1 MPLCYK
7 KVGKY
12 FDHVADIQSQGK
24 RTKAQAIVLIIGQ
37 LLCYAMSRT
46 AKEVSDMRG
55 YYSSFGY
62 CGLVDGRYRLFATEE
77 DYRDYMMQR

>member
-1 MPLCYK
+1 MSL
-7 KVGKY
+7 
-12 FDHVADIQSQGK
+12 K
-24 RTKAQAIVLIIGQ
+24 RRPFWNSIAHAVYDLQDLILFIVHLI
-37 LLCYAMSRT
+37 CYAMPRT

-62 CGLVDGRYRLFATEE
+62 CGLVDGSYKLFATEE